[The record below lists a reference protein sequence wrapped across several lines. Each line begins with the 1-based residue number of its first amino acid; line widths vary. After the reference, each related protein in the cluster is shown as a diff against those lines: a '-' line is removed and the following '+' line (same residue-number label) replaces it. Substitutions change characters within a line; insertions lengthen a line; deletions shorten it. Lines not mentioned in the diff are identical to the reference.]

1 MMERDKIVRWAVKEL
16 GQASKANVEAVLD
29 EIMQER
35 EKRKNSKPL
44 TKEQRISFQAALK
57 RLLTELN
64 GLPPNLRSQ
73 LSRYQLD
80 PEHCAA
86 WKEIC
91 EEYPRAGKPKPDA
104 WLQRFVSACAH
115 RLLIQLGKQID
126 LEGMNRSAAILY
138 GDRKA
143 DLRPYC
149 RKTLA
154 VTPVDW
160 IYSWST
166 PVRLK
171 IGLGPQHQQAST
183 LGATPVKKPRQK

>member
-1 MMERDKIVRWAVKEL
+1 MMDRDKIVRLAVKEL
-16 GQASKANVEAVLD
+16 GLGSQANVEAVLD
-29 EIMQER
+29 EITQER
-35 EKRKNSKPL
+35 EKRKNSRPL

-73 LSRYQLD
+73 LSGYQLD
-80 PEHCAA
+80 PEHCAT

-104 WLQRFVSACAH
+104 WLQRFVSARAH
-115 RLLIQLGKQID
+115 RLLIQHGKQID
-126 LEGMNRSAAILY
+126 IKVMNWLAAILY

-143 DLRPYC
+143 DLRLYC

-160 IYSWST
+160 IYGWST

-171 IGLGPQHQQAST
+171 TGLGPQHQQAST
-183 LGATPVKKPRQK
+183 LGATPVKKPGQK